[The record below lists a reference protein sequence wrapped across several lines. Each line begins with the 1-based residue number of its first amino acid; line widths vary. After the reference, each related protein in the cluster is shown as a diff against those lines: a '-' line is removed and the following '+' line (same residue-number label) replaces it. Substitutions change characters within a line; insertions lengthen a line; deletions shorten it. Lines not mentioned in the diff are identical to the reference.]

1 MSYQE
6 MNLILER
13 WNLFEKTTK
22 AKDQKDLSKRIRQT
36 LGGDDL
42 SRGQDN
48 ELRRLSLGMTEKI
61 ASDEVDSARRTKPYE
76 LTDDDQELEL
86 TDDDQELELE
96 EKKKKGKEQNIPG
109 NRYHR
114 GGTEKGVPASKAGQF
129 TTADEADS
137 ESIGFWDKDRPG
149 TIRGKWRR
157 SGRGREKRW
166 TALGCGRKDKRG
178 TKKAKNK
185 CSAQESRVLELS
197 HPDLRS
203 DDSLET
209 QVTLSK
215 EGLKQAVLEAVKSVV
230 EILAEEERTEINE
243 NPARQCPPGCGHSW
257 ATVLKSI
264 DNAVNASKGQLG
276 SKRGGG

>member
-1 MSYQE
+1 MSHS

-13 WNLFEKTTK
+13 WNLFEKRSRRETEEKEMSDRIRSTMGG
-22 AKDQKDLSKRIRQT
+22 ALSK
-36 LGGDDL
+36 
-42 SRGQDN
+42 GQDD
-48 ELRRLSLGMTEKI
+48 ELRKLSLGMLEDK
-61 ASDEVDSARRTKPYE
+61 EH
-76 LTDDDQELEL
+76 ELEHEL
-86 TDDDQELELE
+86 GDDDQELELE
-96 EKKKKGKEQNIPG
+96 EKKKKGKEQSIPG

-197 HPDLRS
+197 HPDLRT

-215 EGLKQAVLEAVKSVV
+215 EGLKQAVLEAVRSFV

-243 NPARQCPPGCGHSW
+243 NPARECPPGCGHSW
-257 ATVLKSI
+257 ASVLKSI
-264 DNAVNASKGQLG
+264 NNAVNASKGQLA
-276 SKRGGG
+276 SKRGGE